1 MSNYSGNSLLTGI
14 YAGLTNTYSYLAQLN
29 PDGVTLESISN
40 ARTDS
45 KNYLNLNQSFASYL
59 QTNFNSIDKDGDGV
73 IGADELTNFTNM
85 LSSKGVTR
93 TELSQL
99 AASGASGLSS
109 DMVNNI
115 LEHFDEMDTNHD
127 GRITS
132 AEISAYS
139 YGASKQE
146 KIDEFNHQRAT
157 NMSTF
162 YSDDSSSSSVDSY
175 SMLSYRYKNYNK

>member
-14 YAGLTNTYSYLAQLN
+14 YAGLTNTYSYLAQLS
-29 PDGVTLESISN
+29 PDGVTLDSISS

-59 QTNFNSIDKDGDGV
+59 QTNFNSIDKDGDGI
-73 IGADELTNFTNM
+73 IGSDEITNYTNTLTSQG
-85 LSSKGVTR
+85 LTR
-93 TELSQL
+93 AQLTQL

-109 DMVNNI
+109 DTINNI
-115 LEHFDEMDTNHD
+115 LEHFDDMDTNHD
-127 GRITS
+127 GKVTS
-132 AEISAYS
+132 EEIAAYG

-146 KIDEFNHQRAT
+146 KIDEFNYQKAT

-162 YSDDSSSSSVDSY
+162 YADESSSTPDSY
-175 SMLSYRYKNYNK
+175 SMLSYRYKNYNS